1 MSNFCHLSCC
11 TSVLEEAEMQ
21 FDFSGL
27 YLVDTR
33 RKELFM
39 VYLMFIHNCSFSSNK
54 SYTPCA
60 MKFAGSFLQ
69 TTFLIFNQQKAL
81 CDAAQAVLW
90 NSFPICCLAT
100 NNCRMLIWYKQSRI
114 TVTVSK
120 LNITAVDNGELP
132 DLSG

>member
-1 MSNFCHLSCC
+1 M
-11 TSVLEEAEMQ
+11 
-21 FDFSGL
+21 
-27 YLVDTR
+27 VDTR
-33 RKELFM
+33 RKELFT

-60 MKFAGSFLQ
+60 MKFAGSFLHKLHFCYLTNRRPCLMQ
-69 TTFLIFNQQKAL
+69 PNW
-81 CDAAQAVLW
+81 AVLW

-120 LNITAVDNGELP
+120 LNITALDNGELP
-132 DLSG
+132 DLSGVEVHRLDPIYDLIIASF